1 MKFLKAFNNSAAL
14 VRNDEGQEEV
24 VLGKGIG
31 FGLKEGQDVDE
42 NKIERCFVTSDQ
54 SDEVAQVKEFKS
66 QTIDVTNQI
75 VKMVEPLLQTHFTD
89 YQFLA
94 LADHIDFAVTRIND
108 HIDIDPAN
116 NDWEVKNLFP
126 KEYAIAE
133 KVVALINRELQ
144 VILPKS
150 ETTFMTY
157 HLVNAASDDAQVQ
170 ETIQI
175 TNLISGIISIIQF
188 QYKITLDTT
197 SFNYSR
203 FITHLRILLVRLLRK
218 EIKENQKLDPS
229 LLSFM
234 KIKYNKAYDTAERI
248 ATYLQSKMNWTLDSD
263 DKFYLVLHIFRV
275 TSRQEK

>member
-14 VRNDEGQEEV
+14 VEDDGKEEI

-31 FGLKEGQDVDE
+31 FGLKKGQEVDE
-42 NKIERCFVTSDQ
+42 SKVERCFVTTDQ
-54 SDEVAQVKEFKS
+54 SDEIKQVKSFRS
-66 QTIDVTNQI
+66 QTIDVTNKV

-108 HIDIDPAN
+108 NIDIDPAN
-116 NDWEVKNLFP
+116 NDWKVKNLFP
-126 KEYAIAE
+126 KEYAISK
-133 KVVALINRELQ
+133 KVIALINKELG
-144 VILPKS
+144 IELPAS

-170 ETIQI
+170 ETMQI
-175 TNLISGIISIIQF
+175 TDLISGIISIIQF
-188 QYKITLDTT
+188 RYNLTLDTS

-218 EIKENQKLDPS
+218 EPNKNPKLDPS

-234 KIKYNKAYDTAERI
+234 KIKYNKAYDTAERL
-248 ATYLQSKMNWTLDSD
+248 ATYLHSKMGWTLDSD

-275 TSRQEK
+275 TSRQE

>member
-14 VRNDEGQEEV
+14 VEDDGTEKI

-31 FGLKEGQDVDE
+31 FGLKKGQDVDE
-42 NKIERCFVTSDQ
+42 SKIERCFVTTEQ
-54 SDEVAQVKEFKS
+54 SDEVEQVKEFTA

-75 VKMVEPLLQTHFTD
+75 VKMVEPLLQTKFSD
-89 YQFLA
+89 YQYLA

-126 KEYAIAE
+126 KEYAISE
-133 KVVALINRELQ
+133 KVIALINRELN
-144 VILPKS
+144 VKLPKS

-170 ETIQI
+170 ETMQI

-188 QYKITLDTT
+188 QYNLTLDTS

-218 EIKENQKLDPS
+218 ETNQNPKLDPS

-248 ATYLQSKMNWTLDSD
+248 ATYLHSKMGWTLDSD

-275 TSRQEK
+275 TSRREK

>member
-133 KVVALINRELQ
+133 KVIALINRELQ

-248 ATYLQSKMNWTLDSD
+248 ATYLHSKMNWTLDSD

>member
-203 FITHLRILLVRLLRK
+203 FITHMRILLVRLLRK

-248 ATYLQSKMNWTLDSD
+248 ATYLHSKMNWTLDSD

>member
-234 KIKYNKAYDTAERI
+234 KIKYNKAYDTA
-248 ATYLQSKMNWTLDSD
+248 
-263 DKFYLVLHIFRV
+263 
-275 TSRQEK
+275 

>member
-14 VRNDEGQEEV
+14 VRNDDGKEEI

-42 NKIERCFVTSDQ
+42 SKIERYFVTTDQ
-54 SDEVAQVKEFKS
+54 SDEVKQVKSFRP
-66 QTIDVTNQI
+66 QTIDVTNKI
-75 VKMVEPLLQTHFTD
+75 VKMVEPLLQKHFTD

-94 LADHIDFAVTRIND
+94 LADHIDFAVTRVND
-108 HIDIDPAN
+108 HIDIAPAN

-133 KVVALINRELQ
+133 KVIALINQELD
-144 VILPKS
+144 ISLPKS
-150 ETTFMTY
+150 ELTFMTY

-175 TNLISGIISIIQF
+175 TQLISGIISIIQF
-188 QYKITLDTT
+188 QYNLTLDTT

-218 EIKENQKLDPS
+218 ETNKNPKLDPS

-248 ATYLQSKMNWTLDSD
+248 ATYLHSKMGWTLDSD

>member
-42 NKIERCFVTSDQ
+42 SKIERCFVTSDQ

-133 KVVALINRELQ
+133 KVIALINRELQ

-248 ATYLQSKMNWTLDSD
+248 ATYLHSKMNWTLDSD

>member
-144 VILPKS
+144 VILPKR

-248 ATYLQSKMNWTLDSD
+248 ATYLHSKMNWTLDSD

>member
-14 VRNDEGQEEV
+14 VEDDGTEKI

-31 FGLKEGQDVDE
+31 FGLKKGQEVDQS
-42 NKIERCFVTSDQ
+42 KVERCFVTTDQ
-54 SDEVAQVKEFKS
+54 SDEIKQVKNFRP

-75 VKMVEPLLQTHFTD
+75 VKMVEPLLQTKFSD
-89 YQFLA
+89 YQYLA

-108 HIDIDPAN
+108 HIDIDPTN

-126 KEYAIAE
+126 KEYAISE
-133 KVVALINRELQ
+133 KVIALINRELN
-144 VILPKS
+144 IKLPKS

-157 HLVNAASDDAQVQ
+157 HLVNAASNDAQVQ
-170 ETIQI
+170 ETMQI

-188 QYKITLDTT
+188 QYKLTLDTN

-218 EIKENQKLDPS
+218 ETNKNPKLDPS

-234 KIKYNKAYDTAERI
+234 KVKYNKAYDTAERI
-248 ATYLQSKMNWTLDSD
+248 ATYLHSKMGWTLDSD

-275 TSRQEK
+275 TSRQEE